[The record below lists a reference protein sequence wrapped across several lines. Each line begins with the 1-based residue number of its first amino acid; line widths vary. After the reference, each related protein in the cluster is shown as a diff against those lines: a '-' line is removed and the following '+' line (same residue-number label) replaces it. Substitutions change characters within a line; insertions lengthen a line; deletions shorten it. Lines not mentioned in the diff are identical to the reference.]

1 MESAQDLDG
10 FGHRF
15 RREKSGTEHAFA
27 ETRYLAVFVQARR
40 RPACRRAIFSRTELE
55 PTSTAAKVGIG
66 SLTVYMRK
74 GIASQDFARE
84 PEAEVERNLGRSFC
98 LADQH
103 RALSVYFPRLRRG
116 LRETDVGVRREF
128 GDGMAEFTS
137 GHVVQCGDE
146 GRLIDLA

>member
-1 MESAQDLDG
+1 M
-10 FGHRF
+10 
-15 RREKSGTEHAFA
+15 
-27 ETRYLAVFVQARR
+27 QAGNFQ
-40 RPACRRAIFSRTELE
+40 AN
-55 PTSTAAKVGIG
+55 GIG
-66 SLTVYMRK
+66 ADIDCSERGHGKRPSVYMWK
-74 GIASQDFARE
+74 GITAQEFARE

-137 GHVVQCGDE
+137 GHVV
-146 GRLIDLA
+146 